1 MAGREGMG
9 PLGSGP
15 VELIKSAETAPLLLQ
30 VEVIGTNYTF
40 SSSEQMQVMLLLNQ
54 LSVNLTKGER
64 VTLRAFAVNSVG
76 TSDPVSANVIVPCE
90 LLTVYDMHG
99 PSHVKCSAFQW

>member
-1 MAGREGMG
+1 M
-9 PLGSGP
+9 
-15 VELIKSAETAPLLLQ
+15 
-30 VEVIGTNYTF
+30 IGTNYTF
-40 SSSEQMQVMLLLNQ
+40 SSSEQTQVMLLLNQ
-54 LSVNLTKGER
+54 LSVNFTKGER

-99 PSHVKCSAFQW
+99 PSYGKCSAFQWYVCG